1 MLKILSKMYPM
12 ATLYRRPIFAQVMAR
27 LNEPRRFLQ
36 VLAGPRQTGKTTL
49 IRQVLEQV
57 AETTHYASADLPTL
71 HDQAWIEA
79 QWETGRRMA
88 RTAGERGSVLV
99 LDEVQKIPRWSDVVK
114 SLWDADTA
122 AGLPLRVVLLGSAPL
137 LMQHGLAE
145 SLAGRF
151 EILRSSHWS
160 FVEMREA
167 FGWDLE
173 QYLFFGGYPGGAP
186 LVGDEERWGAYVRD
200 SLIET
205 TISRDVLLLRRVD
218 KPALLRQLFALGCA
232 FSGEVLS
239 YQKMLGQL
247 QDTGNTTTLAGYLD
261 LLASAGLLTGLQK
274 HSGTAVQRRGSSP
287 KLLALNTALVSASS
301 GLSMA
306 EWRDGPQRWGRLVE
320 TAVGAHLVGGLAGT
334 AATVSYW
341 RERGREVDFVLA
353 RGDSLLAIEVKS
365 GPRVR
370 DLSGL
375 RVFRARYPHARTLLV
390 GADGVGLEDFLL
402 TPPTEWL

>member
-1 MLKILSKMYPM
+1 M
-12 ATLYRRPIFAQVMAR
+12 TLPYRRSIFHQMMTR
-27 LNEPRRFLQ
+27 LDEPRRFLQ

-49 IRQVLEQV
+49 IRQVLE
-57 AETTHYASADLPTL
+57 EIDRPTHYASADLPTL
-71 HDQAWIEA
+71 HDQAWIES
-79 QWETGRRMA
+79 QWTIGRRMA
-88 RTAGERGSVLV
+88 ATAGEGGSVLV
-99 LDEVQKIPRWSDVVK
+99 LDEIQRVPRWSDVVK
-114 SLWDADTA
+114 ALWDADTA
-122 AGLPLRVVLLGSAPL
+122 AGMPLRVVLLGSAPL

-151 EILRSSHWS
+151 EIVRSGHWS
-160 FVEMREA
+160 FAEMREA
-167 FGWDLE
+167 FGWNLD
-173 QYLFFGGYPGGAP
+173 QFLFFGGYPGGAP

-205 TISRDVLLLRRVD
+205 TISRDVLLLSRVD
-218 KPALLRQLFALGCA
+218 KPALLRQLFALGCG

-239 YQKMLGQL
+239 YQKMVGQL
-247 QDTGNTTTLAGYLD
+247 QDAGNTTTLAGYLD

-301 GLSMA
+301 GLSMS
-306 EWRDGPQRWGRLVE
+306 EWRDRPERWGRLVE
-320 TAVGAHLVGGLAGT
+320 TAIGAHLVGGLAGT
-334 AATVSYW
+334 TATVRYW
-341 RERGREVDFVLA
+341 RERGREVDFVLV
-353 RGDSLLAIEVKS
+353 RGDSLVAVEVKS

-390 GADGVGLEDFLL
+390 GADGVGLEEFLL
-402 TPPTEWL
+402 TPPAEWL